1 MEELIPDFP
10 ADYDKLAV
18 SAVVGGENGRLAFD
32 LRRQA
37 IVKAAS
43 EVFASSAVAASI
55 RTIADRVGASP
66 ATLMQ
71 CFGSKEG
78 LLAAVRAVPDHDCG
92 GI

>member
-1 MEELIPDFP
+1 MVELAP
-10 ADYDKLAV
+10 LAEPESV
-18 SAVVGGENGRLAFD
+18 RPGEVQARGHYRKGIK
-32 LRRQA
+32 RRQD

-43 EVFASSAVAASI
+43 EVFAEFGYSGGSI